1 VRDGVLA
8 ANPADAAMLPKL
20 HPELAEE
27 LGDEPE
33 VNAWTAAEL
42 RAFLAA
48 TEGHPRHPLWVTA
61 AATWSC
67 AGTWSAAGSAR
78 TRD

>member
-42 RAFLAA
+42 CAFLAA
-48 TEGHPRHPLWVTA
+48 TEGHRRHPLWVTA
-61 AATWSC
+61 AATGLRR
-67 AGTWSAAGSAR
+67 AWSAAGSAR